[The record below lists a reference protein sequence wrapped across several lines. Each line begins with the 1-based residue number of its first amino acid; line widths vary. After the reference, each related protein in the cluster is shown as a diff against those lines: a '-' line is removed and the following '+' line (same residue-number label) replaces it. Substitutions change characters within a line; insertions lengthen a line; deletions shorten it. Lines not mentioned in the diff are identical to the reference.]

1 MPSSLFLFFMADI
14 VTPALAAGTKVGE
27 ALFNYDSQ
35 KEANKTNIMLA
46 RERNKL
52 AVQLMRE
59 QNKFNSPDTQ
69 AALMQLAGINPSGV
83 QQGSASSTPDLAT
96 PQVTPPQ
103 LDLQAMQLA
112 LQGAQVAKTNAET
125 ENISEDSKLKDT
137 QANLNRGLI
146 SLNDFELKIKALEL
160 DFADKSLKPRLE
172 ILTQQLE
179 DYKQTIN
186 KKKAEIDTILYNLK
200 LTKKFQPRIFAAQ
213 LTDLVASA
221 KDKFSAAAYR
231 DLQKQFLPKLMHA
244 QISNYYAQNKL
255 YSAQSNLVTAQESAQ
270 KLQNGLSALHWRFQ
284 YYDFLASVGVNLD
297 KVSINIAPY
306 GSKSYIYKPSKDSF
320 LRQSAEYKKTSQ
332 WFENYTFE
340 LNKSLDVS
348 QKIMGVIG
356 SAFGC
361 FRDAGIGSS
370 MLRQQQSVGNGLLTP
385 PNILGGQHYDPIFHT
400 FK

>member
-1 MPSSLFLFFMADI
+1 MADFI
-14 VTPALAAGTKVGE
+14 TPSLAAGTQ
-27 ALFNYDSQ
+27 LTQSFMNYNSQ
-35 KEANKTNIMLA
+35 KEANETNIRLA
-46 RERNKL
+46 AARNKL
-52 AVQLMRE
+52 AIDLMRE

-69 AALMQLAGINPSGV
+69 SALMQYAGINPSGV

-96 PQVTPPQ
+96 PQVTAPQ
-103 LDLQAMQLA
+103 LDTQSMNLA

-125 ENISEDSKLKDT
+125 KNISEDSKLKET
-137 QANLNRGLI
+137 QANLNRGVI
-146 SLNDFELKIKALEL
+146 SLNDFELKIKALDL

-172 ILTQQLE
+172 ILNQQLE

-186 KKKAEIDTILYNLK
+186 KKKAEIDTILYDLK
-200 LTKKFQPRIFAAQ
+200 LTKKFQPRIFSAQ
-213 LTDLVASA
+213 LNDLIASA

-231 DLQKQFLPKLMHA
+231 DLQKQFFPKLMNA

-255 YSAQSNLVTAQESAQ
+255 YSAQSNLVTSQESAQ
-270 KLQNGLSALHWRFQ
+270 RLQNGLSALNWRFQ

-297 KVSINIAPY
+297 KVSINIAPF
-306 GSKSYIYKPSKDSF
+306 GKTRLYKPSKDSF
-320 LRQSAEYKKTSQ
+320 LRQSAEYKKSSQ

-370 MLRQQQSVGNGLLTP
+370 MLRQHQSVVNGLLTP
-385 PNILGGQHYDPIFHT
+385 PSILEGQHYDPIFHT

>member
-1 MPSSLFLFFMADI
+1 MADF
-14 VTPALAAGTKVGE
+14 VTPALAAGTQ
-27 ALFNYDSQ
+27 LTQSLMNYDAQ

-46 RERNKL
+46 RERNK
-52 AVQLMRE
+52 AQIALMRE

-69 AALMQLAGINPSGV
+69 AALMQYSGINPSGV
-83 QQGSASSTPDLAT
+83 QQGSAASTPDLAT
-96 PQVTPPQ
+96 PQVTAPQ
-103 LDLQAMQLA
+103 LDAQAMNLA

-125 ENISEDSKLKDT
+125 KNISEDTNLKET
-137 QANLNRGLI
+137 QSTLNRGVI
-146 SLNDFELKIKALEL
+146 SLNDFELKIKALDL
-160 DFADKSLKPRLE
+160 AFADKSFKPRLE
-172 ILTQQLE
+172 MLNQQLE

-186 KKKAEIDTILYNLK
+186 KKKAEIDTILYDLK

-213 LTDLVASA
+213 LNDLIASA
-221 KDKFSAAAYR
+221 KDKYSAAAYR
-231 DLQKQFLPKLMHA
+231 NLQKQFLPKLMNA

-255 YSAQSNLVTAQESAQ
+255 YSAQSNLVTSQESAQ
-270 KLQNGLSALHWRFQ
+270 RLQNVMSALNWRFQ

-306 GSKSYIYKPSKDSF
+306 GSKPYIYKPSKDSF
-320 LRQSAEYKKTSQ
+320 LRQSAEYKKSSQ

-385 PNILGGQHYDPIFHT
+385 PNIIGGQHYDPIFHT

>member
-1 MPSSLFLFFMADI
+1 MADF
-14 VTPALAAGTKVGE
+14 VTPILAAGTNIGE
-27 ALFNYDSQ
+27 SLLNYNAQ
-35 KEANKTNIMLA
+35 KDANELNIMLA
-46 RERNKL
+46 RERNK
-52 AVQLMRE
+52 ASVALMRE

-69 AALMQLAGINPSGV
+69 AALMQYAGINPSGV
-83 QQGSASSTPDLAT
+83 QQGSATSTPDLAT
-96 PQVTPPQ
+96 PQVSAPQ
-103 LDLQAMQLA
+103 LDTQAMALA
-112 LQGAQVAKTNAET
+112 LQGAQVAKTTAET
-125 ENISEDSKLKDT
+125 KNISEDSKLKET
-137 QANLNRGLI
+137 QANLNRGVI
-146 SLNDFELKIKALEL
+146 SLNDFELKIKALDL
-160 DFADKSLKPRLE
+160 DFADKSFKPRLE
-172 ILTQQLE
+172 ILNQQIE

-200 LTKKFQPRIFAAQ
+200 LTKKFQPRIFSAQ
-213 LTDLVASA
+213 LNDLIASA

-231 DLQKQFLPKLMHA
+231 DLQKQFLPRLMNA

-255 YSAQSNLVTAQESAQ
+255 YSAQSNLVTSQESAQ
-270 KLQNGLSALHWRFQ
+270 KLQNGLSALNWRFQ

-320 LRQSAEYKKTSQ
+320 LRQSAEYKKSSQ

-361 FRDAGIGSS
+361 FRDAGIGAS
-370 MLRQQQSVGNGLLTP
+370 MLRQHQSVGNGLLTP
-385 PNILGGQHYDPIFHT
+385 PSILVGQHYDPIFHT

>member
-1 MPSSLFLFFMADI
+1 MADV
-14 VTPALAAGTKVGE
+14 VTPILAAGTNV
-27 ALFNYDSQ
+27 AQSFLNYNAQ
-35 KEANKTNIMLA
+35 KEANELNIRLA
-46 RERNKL
+46 RERN
-52 AVQLMRE
+52 AQQVALMRE

-69 AALMQLAGINPSGV
+69 AALMQYAGINPSGV

-103 LDLQAMQLA
+103 LDMQAMQLA
-112 LQGAQVAKTNAET
+112 LQGAQIAKTNAET
-125 ENISEDSKLKDT
+125 ENISEDSKVKQT
-137 QANLNRGLI
+137 QSDLNRGLI
-146 SLNDFELKIKALEL
+146 SLNDFDLKIKALDF
-160 DFADKSLKPRLE
+160 DFADKSFKPRLE
-172 ILTQQLE
+172 MLNQQLE
-179 DYKQTIN
+179 DFKQNVN

-200 LTKKFQPRIFAAQ
+200 LTKKFQPKIFASQ
-213 LTDLVASA
+213 LNDLVASA
-221 KDKFSAAAYR
+221 KDKYSSAAYR
-231 DLQKQFLPKLMHA
+231 DLQKQFLPKLMNA
-244 QISNYYAQNKL
+244 QIANYYAENKL
-255 YSAQSNLVTAQESAQ
+255 YSAQSHLATSQYNAQ
-270 KLQNGLSALHWRFQ
+270 KLQNGLSALNWRFQ

-306 GSKSYIYKPSKDSF
+306 GSKSQLYKPSKDSF
-320 LRQSAEYKKTSQ
+320 LRQSAEYKKSSQ

-370 MLRQQQSVGNGLLTP
+370 MLQRPQGVTNNLITP
-385 PNILGGQHYDPIFHT
+385 PNIIGGQQYDPIFHT